1 MASQS
6 TLVGSVLSLQDHCFF
21 YPSCRECLSRLIVNK
36 NRCYCRKC
44 GYSCEVHNVCYRY
57 RLSLG
62 AADKNEIFGVT
73 VFGSCLDPYFGVT
86 AGFLQRFVE
95 DLKNNAEEVDYDRQR
110 SLLIQAVEYCFIG
123 RHFIFG
129 VKLSPSQTKADP
141 LNSETTSQTLFNRHG
156 YNRQLIAYYF
166 SVPNTSLFGCT
177 VMSYFK
183 ELLQS
188 FNVGHFISDSQLPG
202 TCSHTSEI
210 DNCNSFNSLGS
221 YLTICGESQE
231 ACSLLSQSEGPLQ
244 QAHEII
250 TSSLDCHCKM
260 NLDGSIINCSLWD
273 KKSPQVN
280 SLKSLQK
287 YKCNHTRC
295 CLDSWYS
302 SDLQVVDEDCQR
314 KKKNV
319 FRMCEGTSACFA
331 EEKMPFLRD
340 RFGQENSLLS
350 NKESLA
356 FRQSPCFKSSTLER
370 HHEATEKNKECDL
383 NDAQNIIKIKRK
395 KNDNTSWKWPNLS
408 FSENIEFMN
417 EFKRNDKIS
426 HESTEAKNIKEFVDI
441 RNIDPISDHIT
452 KRYTFQNMTNCG
464 NVKSFQQPV
473 TNSFSGTSK
482 ENSVSTGDKQKG
494 NSSVK
499 ILSTVEHVNEVKI
512 PFLKKQLP
520 TFKSSK
526 NCNDGNISDCMIN
539 RVCFIN
545 KCQTPQAIYNN
556 LDNLYM
562 YNASADL
569 FSSVDSACIKYEE
582 VKLTEST
589 DLKPENCSL
598 FVNELD
604 LAVKNDVKL
613 NFNFLQTLPTSV
625 KDMFHQEMDKESCDS
640 DPDLCDWQNFVPC
653 SQSTPVLKHA
663 SSKRNSIV
671 HLSFSSSQLKLGN
684 HPQKRKTLKYLP
696 LKQNFHWKSKKKL
709 QKKKNLINSFLTRH
723 SQTFDNSESFRGDKV
738 MSNEFCKNQLKRDG
752 KRADSSVITY
762 NDNSAV
768 TLHNNDEHNRH
779 NTSGYMSEDLFGES
793 SKTPFT

>member
-1 MASQS
+1 MFVTDTGYPWEQQIKMRFLVSQFLAAAWIL
-6 TLVGSVLSLQDHCFF
+6 TLVSLQ
-21 YPSCRECLSRLIVNK
+21 
-36 NRCYCRKC
+36 
-44 GYSCEVHNVCYRY
+44 
-57 RLSLG
+57 
-62 AADKNEIFGVT
+62 
-73 VFGSCLDPYFGVT
+73 VFCKDFHIY
-86 AGFLQRFVE
+86 RFVE
-95 DLKNNAEEVDYDRQR
+95 DLKNNAEEVDCDRLR
-110 SLLIQAVEYCFIG
+110 SLLVRAVEYCFIG

-210 DNCNSFNSLGS
+210 DSCNSFNSLGS

-231 ACSLLSQSEGPLQ
+231 ACSHLSQSEGPLQ

-250 TSSLDCHCKM
+250 TSSLECHCKM
-260 NLDGSIINCSLWD
+260 KMDGTIINCSLWD

-280 SLKSLQK
+280 SSLQK

-295 CLDSWYS
+295 CLDSWCS
-302 SDLQVVDEDCQR
+302 SGLQVVDEDCQR

-319 FRMCEGTSACFA
+319 FSVCERTSACFA
-331 EEKMPFLRD
+331 EEKLPFLRD
-340 RFGQENSLLS
+340 SFGQENSL
-350 NKESLA
+350 NKERLA

-370 HHEATEKNKECDL
+370 YHEATEKNKECDL
-383 NDAQNIIKIKRK
+383 DDAQDIIKIKRK
-395 KNDNTSWKWPNLS
+395 KNDNTLWKWRNLS

-417 EFKRNDKIS
+417 EFKKNDKIS
-426 HESTEAKNIKEFVDI
+426 NESTEVKNINEFVDI
-441 RNIDPISDHIT
+441 RNTVPTSDHIT
-452 KRYTFQNMTNCG
+452 KRCTFQNMTNCG

-473 TNSFSGTSK
+473 TNPFSGTSK
-482 ENSVSTGDKQKG
+482 ENYVSTGDKQKG
-494 NSSVK
+494 SSSVK
-499 ILSTVEHVNEVKI
+499 ILSTVKHVNEMKI

-520 TFKSSK
+520 TFNSSK
-526 NCNDGNISDCMIN
+526 NYNDGSVSDCTIN
-539 RVCFIN
+539 GVCFIN
-545 KCQTPQAIYNN
+545 KCQTPQVIYNN
-556 LDNLYM
+556 LDNL

-569 FSSVDSACIKYEE
+569 FSSVDSACIKDEE

-589 DLKPENCSL
+589 DLKPENRSL
-598 FVNELD
+598 FVNENA
-604 LAVKNDVKL
+604 LAVKNDVRL
-613 NFNFLQTLPTSV
+613 NFNFLQTLPTTV
-625 KDMFHQEMDKESCDS
+625 KDMFHQEIDKESCDS

-671 HLSFSSSQLKLGN
+671 HLSFASSQLKLGN
-684 HPQKRKTLKYLP
+684 RPHKRKTLKYLP
-696 LKQNFHWKSKKKL
+696 VKQNFHWKSKKKL
-709 QKKKNLINSFLTRH
+709 QKKKNLMNSFLTRH

-738 MSNEFCKNQLKRDG
+738 KSNELCKKQLKRYG

-762 NDNSAV
+762 NDNSTV
-768 TLHNNDEHNRH
+768 TLHNNDKHNRQ
-779 NTSGYMSEDLFGES
+779 NTSGYVSEDLFGES